1 MRNESG
7 KNNQTERNYNENN
20 RDQIKKK
27 NQVFN

>member
-1 MRNESG
+1 MRDESG

-27 NQVFN
+27 SGV